1 MEQILFNAGPLV
13 FEDAVHH
20 RVAHAAVRHDSVAAQ
35 YAFLFSAQAQ
45 YGAARVAIE
54 VVGEQFHT
62 IHFEDLERV
71 GQHQQFG
78 FGIQRGFLPRGT
90 EKGKADLDAFV
101 RRTRTHKTRGA
112 GDSTAGDVDGCEGE
126 TVAGEKGGFRIRQE
140 DVELI
145 GVRNQS
151 DKKLPEFAVADGG
164 GEAGFMVCGN
174 GFQAYVSALQGALFE

>member
-126 TVAGEKGGFRIRQE
+126 TVAGQKGGFRIRQE